1 MKNKRGGINKKGISL
16 IVLIITI
23 IVIIILA
30 GAIILNL
37 TNNNPID
44 NARKAKFLNDV
55 DTFKSDLSLYELNK
69 MGSTEGNYNPKALN
83 ADKNSVSENGVVDI
97 QRTIID
103 VISSMKDTKYE
114 EKLEVIAGELV
125 YVGDSEK
132 ESNWLDGVIESKN
145 FKMNIVTVPDMN
157 KISGKVTL
165 SGFLVDETKIEYYR
179 IYISKTGGTYP
190 DTPSVEITDK
200 KKEVEFEINNLV
212 ANTEYYIKVELKM
225 SNEPD
230 VRVLESGKIIT
241 KPDSV
246 VPNTPQITAPGYSN
260 NYTITPI
267 TVTLTD
273 DEGGSGISKTNSKY
287 IIDKTA
293 TSYNEEDSMWQS
305 ATGFLGEEFTGNT
318 ATVGVSVVEEGEY
331 YVHVLAVDNARNKKS
346 GISGKIVVDTLIPNE
361 AGITIP
367 TTTTTNSIDA
377 TVVLNDNENG
387 SGIDLSK
394 CKYIYSTV
402 SYPYGD
408 TESIWDTGTV
418 FTSETQTITVTS
430 STNEIYYLHVL
441 LVDKAGNR
449 REVLSSGVTTNIE
462 TPVAPLITGTIA
474 TNTWTNQNVTLTV
487 NEVTS
492 PGITR
497 YEYSV
502 NGGAWQTYNA
512 TNKVVVISEGTSTV
526 KARAINN
533 VGTIGAES
541 TGYIVKIDKA
551 APSTPTVNF
560 NGYTPNTWTSSNV
573 VLDLSST
580 DATSG
585 ISKYQYSVDN
595 GTTWTDISGNFIIN
609 WDFWGNTIFRSVDN
623 TGNASSTTTAYVIAR
638 ETVVAT
644 YTSVEVKNVTSTGYD
659 VYVYGVADS
668 SSGVNRV
675 QFPTWTEYNGQDD
688 LLSSW
693 QTNPQVTG
701 QNQGNGTWY
710 YRVNISSH
718 NNESG
723 KYITHIYI
731 WDNAGNVRST
741 TEVTAQIV
749 TKSYGTSIQ
758 DTYSAIYISNN
769 PQVAFTTKNH
779 NYDTYYNGNFYLTQS
794 LMNVLLGMGGQ
805 DIVSGRTT
813 YDGWLGAYVYAGENT
828 FNLTRNSNLNRWMY
842 MFIFPGGMTTG
853 VYIGNIRFK
862 FADGSI
868 LTPEQAVTNG
878 YIEPLVIMGSGA
890 YSTAYNGLWTNFMG
904 LKNGGTTSTQNYP
917 MGTLIF
923 KIKDRSPLSNILMY
937 SSKAFNT
944 TYDGVRVFE
953 CNATTDL
960 SITPF

>member
-83 ADKNSVSENGVVDI
+83 ADKNSVSENGEVDT

-179 IYISKTGGTYP
+179 IYISQTAGTYP

-246 VPNTPQITAPGYSN
+246 VPNTPQITVPGYSN

-267 TVTLTD
+267 TITLTD

-408 TESIWDTGTV
+408 TETIWDTGTV
-418 FTSETQTITVTS
+418 FTSQTQTITVTS

-449 REVLSSGVTTNIE
+449 REVLSSGVTTNTE
-462 TPVAPLITGTIA
+462 TPVAPAITGTIA

-512 TNKVVVISEGTSTV
+512 TNKVVVTSEGTSTV
-526 KARAINN
+526 KARAVNN
-533 VGTIGAES
+533 VGTVGAES
-541 TGYIVKIDKA
+541 TGYIVKIDRT
-551 APSTPTVNF
+551 APSNPTVDLS
-560 NGYTPNTWTSSNV
+560 GYASGTWTNGNVTQTFSSS
-573 VLDLSST
+573 DSY
-580 DATSG
+580 SG
-585 ISKYQYSVDN
+585 VQKYQYTVD
-595 GTTWTDISGNFIIN
+595 GGATWSDCPNPWIIN
-609 WDFWGNTIFRSVDN
+609 WDGGWNFYIRAIDNIGNVSGASDMYTIYRD
-623 TGNASSTTTAYVIAR
+623 ATAP
-638 ETVVAT
+638 T
-644 YTSVEVKNVTSTGYD
+644 YTSYEINNVTETGYD
-659 VYVYGVADS
+659 VYLYGVSDNF
-668 SSGVNRV
+668 SGINRV
-675 QFPTWTEYNGQDD
+675 QFPTTSPSSGWIWNYGTD
-688 LLSSW
+688 L
-693 QTNPQVTG
+693 
-701 QNQGNGTWY
+701 GNGTWH
-710 YRVNISSH
+710 YRVNVSDFS
-718 NNESG
+718 NVPG
-723 KYITHIYI
+723 QYQTHIYLY
-731 WDNAGNVRST
+731 DYAGN
-741 TEVTAQIV
+741 
-749 TKSYGTSIQ
+749 
-758 DTYSAIYISNN
+758 YSALATSGAIIPEQGLNLYNYGDQCTSVTGGWTIKYGNQMMRSGWGGSSSYVSYQYNTNNINLAFSSMGSYQYTSTANRAIGICTNSPINISGY
-769 PQVAFTTKNH
+769 K
-779 NYDTYYNGNFYLTQS
+779 YL
-794 LMNVLLGMGGQ
+794 NVLC
-805 DIVSGRTT
+805 DVNF
-813 YDGWLGAYVYAGENT
+813 GAYTSHNPSQNY
-828 FNLTRNSNLNRWMY
+828 F
-842 MFIFPGGMTTG
+842 TG
-853 VYIGNIRFK
+853 
-862 FADGSI
+862 DSI
-868 LTPEQAVTNG
+868 LTSTSNVAG
-878 YIEPLVIMGSGA
+878 YTDNYATASNYIAYGTPGGSAANYKLSVDISGI
-890 YSTAYNGLWTNFMG
+890 SGLQYITNFIG
-904 LKNGGTTSTQNYP
+904 SDLEHYNSSGNITIYR
-917 MGTLIF
+917 IW
-923 KIKDRSPLSNILMY
+923 LS
-937 SSKAFNT
+937 K
-944 TYDGVRVFE
+944 
-953 CNATTDL
+953 
-960 SITPF
+960 